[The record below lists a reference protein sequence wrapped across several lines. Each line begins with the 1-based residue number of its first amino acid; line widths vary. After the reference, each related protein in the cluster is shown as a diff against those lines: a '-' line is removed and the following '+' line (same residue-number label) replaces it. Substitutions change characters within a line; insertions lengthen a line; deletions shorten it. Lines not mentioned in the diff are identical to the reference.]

1 MDKLK
6 DPKFKQRVME
16 LMDEEIIHKFENK
29 TGSAES
35 FYDIDQD

>member
-1 MDKLK
+1 L
-6 DPKFKQRVME
+6 E

-35 FYDIDQD
+35 FYNIDEDAE

>member
-1 MDKLK
+1 
-6 DPKFKQRVME
+6 
-16 LMDEEIIHKFENK
+16 MDEEIIHKFENK